1 MKRTLALSL
10 SLFAL
15 ANTVT
20 STQAILPDL
29 YYSTITK
36 PLEELKIG
44 LKITGGTLGVCGGLL
59 GMYEFR
65 NFYYSAFR
73 TEPSF
78 LIPTLGLPI
87 AMIIAGTALL
97 KSAQSDI
104 KR

>member
-1 MKRTLALSL
+1 MNRTLVLSL
-10 SLFAL
+10 SLFTL

-29 YYSTITK
+29 YYANITK
-36 PLEELKIG
+36 PLEELQTG
-44 LKITGGTLGVCGGLL
+44 LKIAGGTLGIFGALV

-65 NFYYSAFR
+65 NYYAFALR

-87 AMIIAGTALL
+87 AMIVAGTALL
-97 KSAQSDI
+97 KSAHSDI